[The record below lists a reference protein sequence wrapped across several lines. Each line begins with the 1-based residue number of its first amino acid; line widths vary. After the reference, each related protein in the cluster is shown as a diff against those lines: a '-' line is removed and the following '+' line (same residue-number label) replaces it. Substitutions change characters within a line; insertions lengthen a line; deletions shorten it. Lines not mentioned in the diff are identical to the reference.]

1 MLQTPIRSNHS
12 ISRDTV
18 PPDGL
23 PAVSLAD
30 VADFIRRRLWIISLT
45 CLVAWGIALLYLI
58 AAVPTF
64 TAEADLVIESKAPLA
79 DAASV
84 STIVESQ
91 IGIIKSESIARAVMQ
106 KLDLTVDPE
115 FVGRIGIVGGM
126 IRSLAQLLGWS
137 KPEPESTVMRHALES
152 FQRKLSAKRVGLT
165 YIVAMSF
172 ESIDP
177 ERAAQILNT
186 IPETY
191 IARQMDAKYNLS
203 LQDQV
208 WIQNRLT
215 ELSSQ
220 ASAAQKALEDYHK
233 NRKDIADSVDA
244 GAERALAAAAES
256 SKGAYD
262 NFRHVLR
269 QNEAARQQS
278 KPVFEASLVSKAL
291 PPLKASS
298 PKRAIVLGLSTIAG
312 VLLGIAFGALRDLS
326 DQGIRAGAQ
335 VWNDLEVACIAIVP
349 MVKPNGVRR
358 RLKTFFTGP
367 AQRLPTNW
375 SAKSPVR
382 NGLASQSPEGERSSK
397 RALSN
402 PTSTDPRSQNIVRM
416 ESPIWTIT
424 DAPQSPFTESLLEI
438 KLAIDSMTR
447 SGKRMQVIGITSTR
461 PKEGKSTIA
470 AALALLI
477 AHTEAR
483 VVLLDCN
490 FRNRSLSAG
499 LAPAAASGILDVMTG
514 AVSLPAITWTDP
526 LSRLSFLPAGNS
538 SRPIYAIDALR
549 SETLDELFKALRK
562 TYEYIIVDLPAVAPF
577 ADVRAAVH
585 LLDSFIIVAECG
597 RTNIGVV
604 ERALK
609 VCSGINELM
618 LGVALNKADTNLLK
632 GFELGS

>member
-12 ISRDTV
+12 ITRDTV

-23 PAVSLAD
+23 PVVSLAD
-30 VADFIRRRLWIISLT
+30 AADFIRRRLWIISLT
-45 CLVAWGIALLYLI
+45 CLVTWGIALLYLI

-64 TAEADLVIESKAPLA
+64 TAEADLIIESKAPLT

-106 KLDLTVDPE
+106 KLDLTEDPE

-137 KPEPESTVMRHALES
+137 KPEPKSTVMRHALES

-172 ESIDP
+172 ESTDP

-186 IPETY
+186 IPETFV
-191 IARQMDAKYNLS
+191 ARQMDAKYNLS

-269 QNEAARQQS
+269 KNEAARQQS
-278 KPVFEASLVSKAL
+278 TPVFEASLVSKAL

-298 PKRAIVLGLSTIAG
+298 PKRTIVLGLSTIAG
-312 VLLGIAFGALRDLS
+312 VLLGIAFGVLRDLS

-335 VWNDLEVACIAIVP
+335 VWNELEVACIAIVP
-349 MVKPNGVRR
+349 MVKSNGVRR
-358 RLKTFFTGP
+358 RLKTFFTGR
-367 AQRLPTNW
+367 AQRPPTNW

-402 PTSTDPRSQNIVRM
+402 PTSTDPRSRNIVRM

-438 KLAIDSMTR
+438 KLAIDSMT

-490 FRNRSLSAG
+490 LRNRSLSAG

-526 LSRLSFLPAGNS
+526 LSRLSFLPSGNS
-538 SRPIYAIDALR
+538 SRPIYASDALR

-562 TYEYIIVDLPAVAPF
+562 SYEYIIVDLPAVAPF
-577 ADVRAAVH
+577 ADVRAAAH
-585 LLDSFIIVAECG
+585 LLDSFILVAECG

-632 GFELGS
+632 GFEPGS

>member
-1 MLQTPIRSNHS
+1 MLQMPNRSNQS
-12 ISRDTV
+12 ISHNTV
-18 PPDGL
+18 PLDGL
-23 PAVSLAD
+23 PVVSLAD
-30 VADFIRRRLWIISLT
+30 VAHFIRRRLWIISST
-45 CLVAWGIALLYLI
+45 CLATWGIALLYLI
-58 AAVPTF
+58 TAVPTF
-64 TAEADLVIESKAPLA
+64 TAEADLVIESKAPLS
-79 DAASV
+79 DAAAV

-106 KLDLTVDPE
+106 KLDLTEDPE
-115 FVGRIGIVGGM
+115 FVGRVGIVGGM
-126 IRSLAQLLGWS
+126 IRSLAQLLGLS
-137 KPEPESTVMRHALES
+137 KPEPESAAMRRALES

-186 IPETY
+186 IPETF

-220 ASAAQKALEDYHK
+220 ASAAQKALEDYK
-233 NRKDIADSVDA
+233 NRKDVADSVDA

-269 QNEAARQQS
+269 RNEAARQQS
-278 KPVFEASLVSKAL
+278 TPVFEASLVSKAL
-291 PPLKASS
+291 PPLKPSS

-312 VLLGIAFGALRDLS
+312 VLLGIAFGVLRDLS
-326 DQGIRAGAQ
+326 DRGIRAGAQ
-335 VWNDLEVACIAIVP
+335 VWNELEVACIAIVP
-349 MVKPNGVRR
+349 MVRSSGVRR

-367 AQRLPTNW
+367 AQRLPTKR
-375 SAKSPVR
+375 SAKRQVR
-382 NGLASQSPEGERSSK
+382 NGLASQSPEGERPSK

-402 PTSTDPRSQNIVRM
+402 PTSTDPRSQTIVRM
-416 ESPIWTIT
+416 ESPIWTVT

-438 KLAIDSMTR
+438 KLAIDSMSR

-470 AALALLI
+470 AALALLL

-490 FRNRSLSAG
+490 LRNRSLSAG
-499 LAPAAASGILDVMTG
+499 LAPAAAFGILDVMTG
-514 AVSLPAITWTDP
+514 AVSLPAITWTDL

-538 SRPIYAIDALR
+538 ARPIYASDALR

-577 ADVRAAVH
+577 ADVRAAAH
-585 LLDSFIIVAECG
+585 LLDSFILVAECG
-597 RTNIGVV
+597 RTNIDVV
-604 ERALK
+604 ERAFK
-609 VCSGINELM
+609 VCRGINELM
-618 LGVALNKADTNLLK
+618 LGVALNKADTNSLK

>member
-1 MLQTPIRSNHS
+1 MLQMPIRSNPS
-12 ISRDTV
+12 ISRNTV

-23 PAVSLAD
+23 PVVSLAD
-30 VADFIRRRLWIISLT
+30 AADFIRRRLWIISLT
-45 CLVAWGIALLYLI
+45 CLVSWGIALLYLI
-58 AAVPTF
+58 AAAPTF
-64 TAEADLVIESKAPLA
+64 TAEADLIIESKAPIT

-106 KLDLTVDPE
+106 KLDLTEDPE
-115 FVGRIGIVGGM
+115 FVGRGIIGGM
-126 IRSLAQLLGWS
+126 IHSLAQLLGS
-137 KPEPESTVMRHALES
+137 SRSEPESTVMRHALES

-172 ESIDP
+172 ESSDP
-177 ERAAQILNT
+177 ERAARVLNT
-186 IPETY
+186 IPETFV
-191 IARQMDAKYNLS
+191 ARQMDAKYNLS

-215 ELSSQ
+215 ELSNQ

-233 NRKDIADSVDA
+233 NRKDAADSVDA

-269 QNEAARQQS
+269 RNEAARQQS
-278 KPVFEASLVSKAL
+278 TPVFEASLVSKAL

-298 PKRAIVLGLSTIAG
+298 PKRTIVLGLSTIAG
-312 VLLGIAFGALRDLS
+312 VLLGIGFGVLRDLS
-326 DQGIRAGAQ
+326 DRGIRAGAQ
-335 VWNDLEVACIAIVP
+335 AWNELGVACIAIIP
-349 MVKPNGVRR
+349 MVKPSGVRR
-358 RLKTFFTGP
+358 RLKTFFTGR
-367 AQRLPTNW
+367 AQRRPT
-375 SAKSPVR
+375 SVKRQVR
-382 NGLASQSPEGERSSK
+382 HGLASKSPEGERSSK

-402 PTSTDPRSQNIVRM
+402 PTSTDPRSQSIVRM
-416 ESPIWTIT
+416 ESPIWAIT

-438 KLAIDSMTR
+438 KLAIDSMIR
-447 SGKRMQVIGITSTR
+447 SGKRMQVIGITSAL

-470 AALALLI
+470 AALALLM

-490 FRNRSLSAG
+490 LRNRSLSAG

-514 AVSLPAITWTDP
+514 AVSLSAITWTDP
-526 LSRLSFLPAGNS
+526 RSRLSFLPTGNS
-538 SRPIYAIDALR
+538 SRPIYASDALR

-562 TYEYIIVDLPAVAPF
+562 TYDYIIVDLPAVAPF
-577 ADVRAAVH
+577 ADVRAATH
-585 LLDSFIIVAECG
+585 LLDSFILVAECG
-597 RTNIGVV
+597 GRNFGAV

-609 VCSGINELM
+609 VCNGINELT
-618 LGVALNKADTNLLK
+618 LGVALNKADTNFLK
-632 GFELGS
+632 GFELGV

>member
-1 MLQTPIRSNHS
+1 
-12 ISRDTV
+12 
-18 PPDGL
+18 
-23 PAVSLAD
+23 
-30 VADFIRRRLWIISLT
+30 
-45 CLVAWGIALLYLI
+45 LVTWGIALLYLI

-106 KLDLTVDPE
+106 KLDLTEDPE

-137 KPEPESTVMRHALES
+137 KPEPESTVMRRALES
-152 FQRKLSAKRVGLT
+152 FQRKLSVKRVGLT
-165 YIVAMSF
+165 YIVTMSF
-172 ESIDP
+172 ESSDP

-220 ASAAQKALEDYHK
+220 ASAAQKALED
-233 NRKDIADSVDA
+233 IADSVDA

-262 NFRHVLR
+262 NFRRVLR
-269 QNEAARQQS
+269 QNEAARQLS
-278 KPVFEASLVSKAL
+278 TPVFEASLISKAL

-312 VLLGIAFGALRDLS
+312 VLLGVAFGVLRDLS

-335 VWNDLEVACIAIVP
+335 VWNELEVACIAIVP
-349 MVKPNGVRR
+349 MVKSNGVRR
-358 RLKTFFTGP
+358 RLKTFFTGL

-375 SAKSPVR
+375 SAKSSVR

-416 ESPIWTIT
+416 ESPIWSIT

-490 FRNRSLSAG
+490 LRNRSLSAG

-526 LSRLSFLPAGNS
+526 LSRLSFLPTGNS
-538 SRPIYAIDALR
+538 SRPIYASDALR

-577 ADVRAAVH
+577 ADVRAAAH
-585 LLDSFIIVAECG
+585 LLDSFILVAECG

-609 VCSGINELM
+609 VCSDINELM

>member
-1 MLQTPIRSNHS
+1 
-12 ISRDTV
+12 
-18 PPDGL
+18 
-23 PAVSLAD
+23 
-30 VADFIRRRLWIISLT
+30 
-45 CLVAWGIALLYLI
+45 
-58 AAVPTF
+58 
-64 TAEADLVIESKAPLA
+64 
-79 DAASV
+79 
-84 STIVESQ
+84 
-91 IGIIKSESIARAVMQ
+91 
-106 KLDLTVDPE
+106 
-115 FVGRIGIVGGM
+115 
-126 IRSLAQLLGWS
+126 
-137 KPEPESTVMRHALES
+137 
-152 FQRKLSAKRVGLT
+152 
-165 YIVAMSF
+165 
-172 ESIDP
+172 
-177 ERAAQILNT
+177 
-186 IPETY
+186 
-191 IARQMDAKYNLS
+191 
-203 LQDQV
+203 
-208 WIQNRLT
+208 
-215 ELSSQ
+215 
-220 ASAAQKALEDYHK
+220 
-233 NRKDIADSVDA
+233 
-244 GAERALAAAAES
+244 
-256 SKGAYD
+256 
-262 NFRHVLR
+262 
-269 QNEAARQQS
+269 
-278 KPVFEASLVSKAL
+278 
-291 PPLKASS
+291 
-298 PKRAIVLGLSTIAG
+298 
-312 VLLGIAFGALRDLS
+312 
-326 DQGIRAGAQ
+326 
-335 VWNDLEVACIAIVP
+335 
-349 MVKPNGVRR
+349 
-358 RLKTFFTGP
+358 LKTFFAGL

>member
-18 PPDGL
+18 LPEGL
-23 PAVSLAD
+23 PVVSLAD
-30 VADFIRRRLWIISLT
+30 VVNFIRRRFWIISLT
-45 CLVAWGIALLYLI
+45 CLVTWGIALLYLI

-64 TAEADLVIESKAPLA
+64 TAEADLVIESKAPST

-106 KLDLTVDPE
+106 KLALTEDPE
-115 FVGRIGIVGGM
+115 FVGRVGIAGSM

-152 FQRKLSAKRVGLT
+152 FQRKLSVKRVGLT

-172 ESIDP
+172 ESTDP

-186 IPETY
+186 IPEIY

-203 LQDQV
+203 LQDEV

-215 ELSSQ
+215 ELSNQ

-233 NRKDIADSVDA
+233 NRKDTADAVNA
-244 GAERALAAAAES
+244 GAERALAAAADS

-262 NFRHVLR
+262 NFQRVLR
-269 QNEAARQQS
+269 RNEAARQLS
-278 KPVFEASLVSKAL
+278 TPALEASLISRAL

-312 VLLGIAFGALRDLS
+312 VLLGIAFGVWRDLL
-326 DQGIRAGAQ
+326 DQGIRAAAQ
-335 VWNDLEVACIAIVP
+335 VWNDLDLACIAIVP
-349 MVKPNGVRR
+349 MVTSNGVRG
-358 RLKTFFTGP
+358 RLKTFFTG
-367 AQRLPTNW
+367 RVRRRPTNW
-375 SAKSPVR
+375 SAKSPAR
-382 NGLASQSPEGERSSK
+382 NGLASQSQGERSPK

-402 PTSTDPRSQNIVRM
+402 PTLTNPRSQNIVRM

-424 DAPQSPFTESLLEI
+424 DAPQSPFTESFLEI

-490 FRNRSLSAG
+490 LRNRSLSAG

-514 AVSLPAITWTDP
+514 AVSLPEITWTDP

-538 SRPIYAIDALR
+538 SRPLYASDALR

-577 ADVRAAVH
+577 ADVRAAAH
-585 LLDSFIIVAECG
+585 LLDSFILVSECG
-597 RTNIGVV
+597 RTNIGVAA
-604 ERALK
+604 RALE
-609 VCSGINELM
+609 VCSGINEPM
-618 LGVALNKADTNLLK
+618 LGVALNKADTNFLK
-632 GFELGS
+632 EIELGS